1 MAAGLTAAIGGAEA
15 FVVDLDGFAGPLD
28 LLLALARE
36 QKVDLARISILA
48 LADQYLAYLQQQREL
63 RLEVAAEYLVM
74 AAWLA
79 FLKSQLLLPPAERQ
93 EPDAESLAE
102 ELALRLRRLE
112 RIRHAAALLA
122 RRPRLGTER
131 LPRGMAE
138 PPPVERVTVLRASL
152 ASLLAAYG
160 AVLGRGRMPTM
171 TVPPRSAMSVDA
183 AMARLSRLLTGHEW
197 RDLTAY
203 LPPELAHGFGRR
215 SALAASLVA
224 SLELARIGRIELS
237 QARPFAPIMVR
248 RRA

>member
-1 MAAGLTAAIGGAEA
+1 MTAETAASEAGAET
-15 FVVDLDGFAGPLD
+15 FVVDLEGFAGPLD

-48 LADQYLAYLQQQREL
+48 LADQYLAYLQQRREL

-79 FLKSQLLLPPAERQ
+79 FLKSQLLLPVAERQ
-93 EPDAESLAE
+93 EPDAEAMAE

-112 RIRHAAALLA
+112 ALRHAAARLA
-122 RRPRLGTER
+122 EQPRLGAER
-131 LPRGMAE
+131 LPRGLPE
-138 PPPVERVTVLRASL
+138 PPAVERVTVLRASL
-152 ASLLAAYG
+152 ASLLSAYG
-160 AVLGRGRMPTM
+160 AVIGRGRMPTM
-171 TVPPRSAMSVDA
+171 TVPPRPAMSADA
-183 AMARLSRLLTGHEW
+183 AMARLSRMITGHDW
-197 RDLTAY
+197 RDLAAY
-203 LPPELAHGFGRR
+203 LPPELGDGFARR

-237 QARPFAPIMVR
+237 QAGPFAPIMVR